1 MIGHTITAPKETLW
15 MSCER
20 EEESVGVGEDWF
32 GVAVDILDFLQW
44 CSGLELSLPY
54 EPPY

>member
-44 CSGLELSLPY
+44 CGGLELSLPY